1 MKKICHFTSVHP
13 PFDIRIFY
21 KECKTIIQAGYKAVL
36 IVPHDRDEK
45 IDGVQIRAVFKAENR
60 LERMTRVLGEMYR
73 GAIRENADIYH
84 FHDPELIPVGL
95 LLKLHG
101 KRVIYDVHENY
112 SQTLLSKEW
121 IPPQFRPIITR
132 MVVFEELV
140 GTRFFDGIVAATP
153 SIAARFPTS
162 KTVTVQNFPFYNS
175 GSIPNSS
182 IPYNEREMVIA
193 YVGVISASRGVKE
206 MIQAVALLPQ
216 QLEVKLKLAGIF
228 SPSNLED
235 EVRTFSGWNR
245 VDFVGWQFH
254 KDIMAMLGKARIG
267 LVVLHPS
274 PNHIKSQ
281 PNKLF
286 EYMSAGL
293 PVIASDFPLWRE
305 IIERAGCGLL
315 VNPLDTRAIAE
326 AIRWLLEHP
335 SEAEAMGKQGQKAVF
350 EYYNWEGEAK
360 KLLAFYNKIFGRK

>member
-1 MKKICHFTSVHP
+1 MKKICHLTSVHP

-36 IVPHDRDEK
+36 IVPHDREEE
-45 IDGVQIRAVFKAENR
+45 IDSIQIRALPKAKNR
-60 LERMTRVLGEMYR
+60 LERMTRVIREMYR
-73 GAIRENADIYH
+73 TAIRENADIYH

-95 LLKLHG
+95 ILKLHG

-121 IPPQFRPIITR
+121 IPPQLRPLITK

-140 GTRFFDGIVAATP
+140 GTKFFDGIVAATP
-153 SIAARFPTS
+153 SIAARFPTF
-162 KTVTVQNFPFYNS
+162 KTVTVQNFPFLS
-175 GSIPNSS
+175 GSMTDSC
-182 IPYNEREMVIA
+182 IPYNERESVIA
-193 YVGVISASRGVKE
+193 YVGVISALRGVKE
-206 MIQAVALLPQ
+206 MIQTLALLPP

-235 EVRTFSGWNR
+235 EVKTFAGWNR
-245 VDFVGWQFH
+245 VDYIGWQFH
-254 KDIMAMLGKARIG
+254 KDIMKMLGKARIG

-286 EYMSAGL
+286 EYMSAGI

-305 IIERAGCGLL
+305 IIEEAGCGLL
-315 VNPLDTRAIAE
+315 VNPLNTRAIAE

-335 SEAEAMGKQGQKAVF
+335 SEAEKMGKRGQKAVF
-350 EYYNWEGEAK
+350 EYYNWEGEAN
-360 KLLAFYNKIFGRK
+360 KLLAFYDSILEKR

>member
-1 MKKICHFTSVHP
+1 MKKICHLTSVHP

-36 IVPHDRDEK
+36 IVPHDREEE
-45 IDGVQIRAVFKAENR
+45 IDSIQIRALPKAKNR
-60 LERMTRVLGEMYR
+60 LERMTRVIREMYR
-73 GAIRENADIYH
+73 TAIRENADIYH

-112 SQTLLSKEW
+112 SQTFLSKEW
-121 IPPQFRPIITR
+121 IPPQLRPMITK
-132 MVVFEELV
+132 MVVFEEFV
-140 GTRFFDGIVAATP
+140 GTKFFDGIVTATP
-153 SIAARFPTS
+153 SIAARFPTF
-162 KTVTVQNFPFYNS
+162 KTVTVQNFPFLN
-175 GSIPNSS
+175 GSIIDSS
-182 IPYNEREMVIA
+182 IPYNERESVIV
-193 YVGVISASRGVKE
+193 YVGLISALRGVKE
-206 MIQAVALLPQ
+206 MIQALALLPP

-235 EVRTFSGWNR
+235 EVRTFPGWNR
-245 VDFVGWQFH
+245 VDYIGWQFH
-254 KDIMAMLGKARIG
+254 KDIMKMLGKAKIG

-286 EYMSAGL
+286 EYMAAGI

-305 IIERAGCGLL
+305 IIEKARCGLL
-315 VNPLDTRAIAE
+315 VNPLDTRAIAD

-360 KLLAFYNKIFGRK
+360 KLLAFYNSILDK

>member
-1 MKKICHFTSVHP
+1 MKTICHLTSVHP

-21 KECKTIIQAGYKAVL
+21 KECKTIIQAGYRAVL
-36 IVPHDRDEK
+36 IVPHDREEE
-45 IDGVQIRAVFKAENR
+45 IDGIQVRALPKAKNR
-60 LERMTRVLGEMYR
+60 LERMTRVIREMYR
-73 GAIRENADIYH
+73 SAIRENADIYH

-95 LLKLHG
+95 ILKCHG

-121 IPPQFRPIITR
+121 IPPQLRPMITK
-132 MVVFEELV
+132 MVVFGELV
-140 GTRFFDGIVAATP
+140 GTKFFDGIVAATP
-153 SIAARFPTS
+153 SIAARFPTF
-162 KTVTVQNFPFYNS
+162 KTVTVQNFPFHD
-175 GSIPNSS
+175 GSMTNSS
-182 IPYNEREMVIA
+182 IPYNQREKVIA
-193 YVGVISASRGVKE
+193 YVGVISTSRGVKE
-206 MIQAVALLPQ
+206 MIQAVALLPP

-235 EVRTFSGWNR
+235 EVKTFSGRNR
-245 VDFVGWQFH
+245 VDFIGWQFH
-254 KDIMAMLGKARIG
+254 KDIMTMLGKARIG

-286 EYMSAGL
+286 EYMSAGI

-305 IIERAGCGLL
+305 IIEDAGCGLL
-315 VNPLDTRAIAE
+315 VNPLDTKAIAE

-335 SEAEAMGKQGQKAVF
+335 SEAETMGKQGQKAVF

-360 KLLAFYNKIFGRK
+360 KLLAFYNSILEQK